1 MRMRNTIFSLTGI
14 SILIG
19 MLIFSCQPNVSIKTA
34 QYAVNGQK
42 LYVTHCQSCHGSK
55 GEGLGMLYPP
65 LTDSAYLTENREK
78 LACIVKNGMTG
89 PVEIH
94 GKTYESDM
102 PGNTELTNIDI
113 AYILTY
119 ITTTFG
125 NDVETYTQE
134 EVKSSLTDCGM

>member
-1 MRMRNTIFSLTGI
+1 MRNTLFSLTMI

-19 MLIFSCQPNVSIKTA
+19 MLIFSCQPNVSIETA

-42 LYVTHCQSCHGSK
+42 LYVTHCQNCHGAK

-65 LTDSAYLTENREK
+65 LTDTTYLQDNRSK
-78 LACIVKNGMTG
+78 LAHIVRHGMTG
-89 PVEIH
+89 PVEIN
-94 GKTYESDM
+94 GKTYESEM
-102 PGNTELTNIDI
+102 PGNKELTDVDI

-125 NDVETYTQE
+125 NSTQTYTHE
-134 EVKSSLTDCGM
+134 EVKKSLADSK

>member
-1 MRMRNTIFSLTGI
+1 MQNTIFSLTGI
-14 SILIG
+14 TIFLG
-19 MLIFSCQPNVSIKTA
+19 MLIFSCQPNVSIETV

-42 LYVTHCQSCHGSK
+42 LYVTRCQSCHGSK

-65 LTDSAYLTENREK
+65 LTDTAYLQQNKEK

-89 PVEIH
+89 PVEIG
-94 GKTYESDM
+94 GKTFEGDM
-102 PGNTELTNIDI
+102 PGNPQLTNIDI

-125 NDVETYTQE
+125 NSTKTYTQE
-134 EVKSSLTDCGM
+134 DVKSSLENCL

>member
-1 MRMRNTIFSLTGI
+1 MRNTVFSLAGI

-19 MLIFSCQPNVSIKTA
+19 VLIFSCQPNVSIETA

-42 LYVTHCQSCHGSK
+42 LYITHCQNCHGSK

-65 LTDSAYLTENREK
+65 LTDTTYLRENREK

-89 PVEIH
+89 SIEVN
-94 GKTYESDM
+94 GKIYEGDM
-102 PGNTELTNIDI
+102 PANPELTNVDI

-125 NDVETYTQE
+125 NSTETYTQE
-134 EVKSSLTDCGM
+134 KVKNSLKDCR